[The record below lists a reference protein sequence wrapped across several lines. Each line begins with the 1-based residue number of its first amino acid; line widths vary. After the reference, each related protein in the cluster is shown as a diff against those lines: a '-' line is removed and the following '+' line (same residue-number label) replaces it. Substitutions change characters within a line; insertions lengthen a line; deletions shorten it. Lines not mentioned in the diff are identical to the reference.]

1 MKRSTRIVVICGEAL
16 LIICLLWVVVLKL
29 WPDTAS
35 RCTVKVDD
43 DLFSIG
49 MESMNESRS
58 ESFQLEEGIS
68 VAVYVVHL
76 DGELDIYITDSS
88 GMVVYEGHN
97 PEIGNFLV
105 NITEDDRYTMTVE
118 GNERKEAFPFRFLE
132 MRNEYE
138 IFANNPNPFQ
148 NRKGAQ

>member
-1 MKRSTRIVVICGEAL
+1 MKKSTRIAVICIEAL
-16 LIICLLWVVVLKL
+16 LLICLLWVVVLKL
-29 WPDTAS
+29 WSDTES
-35 RCTVKVDD
+35 MCTVKVED
-43 DLFSIG
+43 DLFSIV

-88 GMVVYEGHN
+88 GTVVYEGHN

-105 NITEDDRYTMTVE
+105 NITEDGRYTMTVE
-118 GNERKEAFPFRFLE
+118 GKRAKGSISFQIL
-132 MRNEYE
+132 RNEE
-138 IFANNPNPFQ
+138 NT
-148 NRKGAQ
+148 K

>member
-1 MKRSTRIVVICGEAL
+1 MKKSTRIAVICIEAL
-16 LIICLLWVVVLKL
+16 LLICLLWVVVLKM
-29 WPDTAS
+29 WSDTES
-35 RCTVKVDD
+35 RCTVKLED

-76 DGELDIYITDSS
+76 DGELDVYITDSS
-88 GMVVYEGHN
+88 GTVVYEGHN
-97 PEIGNFLV
+97 PEIGSFLV

-118 GNERKEAFPFRFLE
+118 GKRAKGSISFQIL
-132 MRNEYE
+132 RNEE
-138 IFANNPNPFQ
+138 
-148 NRKGAQ
+148 

>member
-1 MKRSTRIVVICGEAL
+1 MKKSTRIAVICIEAL
-16 LIICLLWVVVLKL
+16 LLICLLWVVVLKL
-29 WPDTAS
+29 WSDTES
-35 RCTVKVDD
+35 RCTVKVED

-88 GMVVYEGHN
+88 GTVVYEGHN

-118 GNERKEAFPFRFLE
+118 GKRAKGSISFQIL
-132 MRNEYE
+132 RNEE
-138 IFANNPNPFQ
+138 
-148 NRKGAQ
+148 KTK

>member
-29 WPDTAS
+29 WPDTES
-35 RCTVKVDD
+35 RCTVKVED
-43 DLFSIG
+43 DLFFIG

-58 ESFQLEEGIS
+58 ESFHLEEGMS

-88 GMVVYEGHN
+88 GTTVYEGHN
-97 PEIGNFLV
+97 PEIGSFLV
-105 NITEDDRYTMTVE
+105 NISENDRYTMTVE
-118 GNERKEAFPFRFLE
+118 GKRAKGSISFQIL
-132 MRNEYE
+132 RNEE
-138 IFANNPNPFQ
+138 NT
-148 NRKGAQ
+148 K

>member
-1 MKRSTRIVVICGEAL
+1 MKKSARIVAICGEVL
-16 LIICLLWVVVLKL
+16 LIICLLWAVALKL

-35 RCTVKVDD
+35 RCTVKVED
-43 DLFSIG
+43 DLFFIG

-88 GMVVYEGHN
+88 GTVIYEGHN
-97 PEIGNFLV
+97 PEIGSFLV
-105 NITEDDRYTMTVE
+105 NITENDRYTMTVE
-118 GNERKEAFPFRFLE
+118 GKQAKGSISFQIL
-132 MRNEYE
+132 RNEE
-138 IFANNPNPFQ
+138 NT
-148 NRKGAQ
+148 K

>member
-1 MKRSTRIVVICGEAL
+1 MIKRNSRFF
-16 LIICLLWVVVLKL
+16 IICCVVVLF
-29 WPDTAS
+29 TATCIDLPRVWSNTES
-35 RCTVKVDD
+35 RCTVKVED

-68 VAVYVVHL
+68 IAVYVVHL

-97 PEIGNFLV
+97 PEIGSFLV

-118 GNERKEAFPFRFLE
+118 GKQAKGSISFQIL
-132 MRNEYE
+132 RNEE
-138 IFANNPNPFQ
+138 
-148 NRKGAQ
+148 

>member
-1 MKRSTRIVVICGEAL
+1 MKKSTRIAVICIEAL
-16 LIICLLWVVVLKL
+16 LLICLLWVVVLKL
-29 WPDTAS
+29 WSDTES
-35 RCTVKVDD
+35 RCTVKVED

-88 GMVVYEGHN
+88 GTVVYEGHN

-105 NITEDDRYTMTVE
+105 NITEDGRYTMTVE
-118 GNERKEAFPFRFLE
+118 GNRAKGSISFQIL
-132 MRNEYE
+132 RNEE
-138 IFANNPNPFQ
+138 
-148 NRKGAQ
+148 KTK